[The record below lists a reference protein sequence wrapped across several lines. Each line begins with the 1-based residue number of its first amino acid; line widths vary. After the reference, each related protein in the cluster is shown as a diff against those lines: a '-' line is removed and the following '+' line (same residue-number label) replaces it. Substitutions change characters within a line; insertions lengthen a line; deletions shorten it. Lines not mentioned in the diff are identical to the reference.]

1 MQNKINILN
10 LTYNDLEKN
19 LLELGFKK
27 FNVKQIHTWL
37 HSKIIRKIDEM
48 TNISLSNRELLNEK
62 FYIPYLELLEHKVSK
77 IDGTEKFLW
86 QLEDKHTI
94 ESVLL
99 RHKGRNTLCIS
110 SQVGCAIK
118 CSFCATGKDGFVRNL
133 NLSEILNQVYTIHR
147 RLVKQNES
155 VNNLVY
161 MGMGEPMLNLDNVIN
176 SIHILSEEDGLNISK
191 RRITISTSGIIPGIE
206 RIMSEKLPVELAI
219 SLHSVFDDVR
229 SQLIPINKKYPI
241 EDLYNTLKQYQKLS
255 KRRISFEYI
264 LIKDVNTGPLD
275 IEKLADFVHEFDH
288 VLNLIPYNKVDGSD
302 YERPNDKK
310 IEKFHEYL
318 KEFRKV
324 NVTLRREKGS
334 DIDGACGQLRQK
346 NRKD

>member
-27 FNVKQIHTWL
+27 FNAKQIFNWL

-48 TNISLSNRELLNEK
+48 TNISLKNREILNEK
-62 FYIPYLELLEHKVSK
+62 FYIPYLELIDHKVSK
-77 IDGTEKFLW
+77 LDGTEKFLW
-86 QLEDKHTI
+86 KLEDKETI
-94 ESVLL
+94 ETVLL

-118 CSFCATGKDGFVRNL
+118 CTFCATGKDGFTRNL
-133 NLSEILNQVYTIHR
+133 NLSEILNQAYTIHR
-147 RLVKQNES
+147 RLIKQNENI
-155 VNNLVY
+155 NNIVY
-161 MGMGEPMLNLDNVIN
+161 MGMGEPMLNLNNLIDSIN
-176 SIHILSEEDGLNISK
+176 IFSDENGLNISK

-229 SQLIPINKKYPI
+229 NQLVPINKKYPI
-241 EDLYNTLKQYQKLS
+241 EDLYNSLKEYQRMS

-264 LIKDVNTGPLD
+264 LIKDINVGALD
-275 IEKLADFVHEFDH
+275 AEKLGDFVHEFDH
-288 VLNLIPYNKVDGSD
+288 VLNLIPYNKVEGSQ

-310 IEKFHEYL
+310 IQKFHEYL
-318 KEFRKV
+318 KDYRKV

-334 DIDGACGQLRQK
+334 DIEGACGQLKQK